1 MKKTAYTVIALIL
14 AVIVLPPV
22 YFALLGDSRPPELP
36 APGRRVQLQ
45 GGARV
50 NLLERGQG
58 PAIVLVHG
66 LPGSAYDWG
75 RCPNGLPR
83 AAAG

>member
-1 MKKTAYTVIALIL
+1 MKKTAYTVIVLIL
-14 AVIVLPPV
+14 ALLVLPPA
-22 YFALLGDSRPPELP
+22 YFALLDDSPPPELP
-36 APGRRVQLQ
+36 APGHQVRLP

-66 LPGSAYDWG
+66 LPGLGYDW
-75 RCPNGLPR
+75 RPLRSRSPCW
-83 AAAG
+83 